1 MYIFIIIINYEIVY
15 NFVNLEKLLFN
26 YVVNIKWCLIL
37 SCLVCYRCVL

>member
-26 YVVNIKWCLIL
+26 YVVNIK
-37 SCLVCYRCVL
+37 